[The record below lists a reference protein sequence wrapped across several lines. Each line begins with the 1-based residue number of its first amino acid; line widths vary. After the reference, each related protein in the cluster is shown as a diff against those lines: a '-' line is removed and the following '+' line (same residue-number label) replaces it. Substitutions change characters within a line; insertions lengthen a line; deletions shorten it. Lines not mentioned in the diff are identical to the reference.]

1 MLALG
6 CFFFEKIQ
14 NEEKKFINRLQSI
27 PKTAEQIKADNFF
40 DLAQGSKLLDK
51 WRDFLYIDQ
60 LCKTYPQYTHD
71 IVANMELITVQNL
84 IVLNKEMSYIT
95 SKSQEIQKKT

>member
-1 MLALG
+1 M
-6 CFFFEKIQ
+6 KK
-14 NEEKKFINRLQSI
+14 KKFINRLQSI

>member
-14 NEEKKFINRLQSI
+14 NAEKKFVERLQNI

-40 DLAQGSKLLDK
+40 ELAQGSKLLDK
-51 WRDFLYIDQ
+51 WKDFLFIDQ
-60 LCKTYPQYTHD
+60 LCKSYPQYTHD
-71 IVANMELITVQNL
+71 IIANMELITVQNL